1 MILKKHLLILSLVT
15 ALLAFG
21 IILAQLA
28 LTFYKKYCLLRMD
41 PLGLSSS
48 ASSNSESGNYDFLLV
63 GDSLI
68 ANWNPSEYKN
78 LNLGIPSQTSA
89 QILHRMQI
97 FNAGISAKRAIIC
110 AGGNDLKTLRVLPE
124 QKEEIIH
131 AAIQNIRQIIA
142 EVENKCEMIYVL
154 TIPPIYSVPFY
165 LKPLKST
172 NALLSSL
179 DAINTRLKTELKSER
194 VTVID
199 VEQEIA
205 SLDLDEIYA
214 SDGIHLSQKAYNKIL
229 DAITKDN

>member
-1 MILKKHLLILSLVT
+1 MTAKKNIMVFSLCACLLIACAVLTMLSITL
-15 ALLAFG
+15 
-21 IILAQLA
+21 
-28 LTFYKKYCLLRMD
+28 YKKYCLLRMD

-48 ASSNSESGNYDFLLV
+48 ASSTTETGNYDFLLI

-68 ANWNPSEYKN
+68 ANWNPSGYKN

-89 QILHRMQI
+89 QVLHRIQILHT
-97 FNAGISAKRAIIC
+97 GISAERAIIC

-124 QKEEIIH
+124 QKEKIIH
-131 AAIQNIRQIIA
+131 TTVQNIRRIIA
-142 EVENKCEMIYVL
+142 EAENKCEMIYVL

-172 NALLSSL
+172 KALLSSL
-179 DAINTRLKTELKSER
+179 DAINTRLKTELKKGN

-205 SLDLDEIYA
+205 SLKLNEIYA
-214 SDGIHLSQKAYNKIL
+214 SDGIHLSQKAYDKIL